1 MGKGYMLLAAAIF
14 LEIVSTSMLKASC
27 GFTKWMPG
35 LAFIVGMGASFYI
48 FSKALLILPLG
59 MAYAIWFGVGTAAT
73 ALVAVFIW
81 KEPMTMPMIA
91 GIALIVGGV
100 WLLNLK
106 TIGG

>member
-1 MGKGYMLLAAAIF
+1 
-14 LEIVSTSMLKASC
+14 
-27 GFTKWMPG
+27 MPG
-35 LAFIVGMGASFYI
+35 LAFIVGMGASFNI

-59 MAYAIWFGVGTAAT
+59 MAYAVWSGVGTAAT

>member
-59 MAYAIWFGVGTAAT
+59 MAYAVWSGVGT

-91 GIALIVGGV
+91 GITLIVGGV